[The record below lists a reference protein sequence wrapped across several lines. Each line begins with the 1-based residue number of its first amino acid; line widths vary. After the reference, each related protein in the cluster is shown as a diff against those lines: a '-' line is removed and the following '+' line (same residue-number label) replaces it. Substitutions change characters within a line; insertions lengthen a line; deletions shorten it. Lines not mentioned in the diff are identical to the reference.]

1 MHICGEYAIATQRR
15 QFAKRVTICVTSGT
29 PVGAARSKAE
39 ERGGEKTKENS
50 DSPDK
55 HEIIRGQV
63 RVAARLGRANP
74 SGNLV
79 SLRSKLSTF
88 INCGKISGALPI

>member
-55 HEIIRGQV
+55 HETPNDLARNTLKLAANLLRAKKLETFDSSHSRPSSRRGT
-63 RVAARLGRANP
+63 ARQ
-74 SGNLV
+74 S
-79 SLRSKLSTF
+79 
-88 INCGKISGALPI
+88 